1 MVEMVPSKL
10 DRVRD
15 HTAPQVNREIDV
27 RIANNIRLYSTQ
39 SDEMI
44 TQRIRDLET
53 EWDME
58 RILEVNASTVAF
70 IGTLLGAFVN
80 HWFLVIPVLVTAFLF
95 LHGTQGW
102 CPPLPIF
109 RSMGKRTRSEIDA
122 EKFGMKALR
131 GDFEGLAFRANREV
145 HADRVIEAI
154 ARQG

>member
-15 HTAPQVNREIDV
+15 HTAPKVNREIDA

-80 HWFLVIPVLVTAFLF
+80 HWFLVIPVLVTSFLF

-109 RSMGKRTRSEIDA
+109 RRMGKRTRSEIDA

-145 HADRVIEAI
+145 QADRVIEAI
-154 ARQG
+154 ARRG

>member
-10 DRVRD
+10 DRVRA
-15 HTAPQVNREIDV
+15 HTARKVNQEIDAK
-27 RIANNIRLYSTQ
+27 IANNIRLYSTQ
-39 SDEMI
+39 SDEMT

-53 EWDME
+53 EWDIE

-80 HWFLVIPVLVTAFLF
+80 HWFLVIPVMVTGFLF

-102 CPPLPIF
+102 CPPLPLF
-109 RSMGKRTRSEIDA
+109 RRMGKRTRGEIDA

-131 GDFEGLAFRANREV
+131 GDFEGLAFRANRDV
-145 HADRVIEAI
+145 LADRVIEAI
-154 ARQG
+154 ARRG